1 MLTGADDLD
10 YVLRPTAYTL
20 GLSTKSAGTSRSS
33 RLDAAAPHGA
43 ERYGDCK
50 VGGPND
56 QDKPGQKENC
66 CGGGGECGYT
76 WCSKLDKCTRSWEC

>member
-1 MLTGADDLD
+1 MTARGSPKHRGGGARCERPATARRFDNKLD
-10 YVLRPTAYTL
+10 R
-20 GLSTKSAGTSRSS
+20 
-33 RLDAAAPHGA
+33 AAAA
-43 ERYGDCK
+43 RSRRTDGDCK
-50 VGGPND
+50 VGGPDD